1 MIKETFPEGQVI
13 FKARPYTAEF
23 FSQTIDEIDKSGEA
37 FTGSIRIDEQDSAY
51 FLFFLKGDAYAA
63 GCILNG
69 KTMPLT
75 IKNFMDHISEPLQQR
90 TITLYKTDPV
100 LLKGML
106 VFLQREPSVKA
117 SSDMI
122 HLKNVLSA
130 IQDEKATAFVV
141 LKKNNMH
148 NFFFFLDGEAK
159 TAHFIES
166 PELQRGRSVVE
177 QMLLYAYPP
186 DKTPVEV
193 MIFRDI
199 KTMEAV
205 DTSKLKS
212 PSVAETVSSED
223 KKDKKETAPQSEP
236 VVSKPGKVEKS
247 VRLRIEVTDGPQ
259 KGMKFNVPLPCT
271 IGRRDAD
278 IRVRDMTI
286 SKCHASLES
295 IGGKIIYKDLDSTNG
310 SFINGKEL
318 KQTVLADKDIVQIGN
333 TTLLI
338 HFIES

>member
-1 MIKETFPEGQVI
+1 MIKEIFPEGQVI
-13 FKARPYTAEF
+13 FKARPHTAEF
-23 FSQTIDEIDKSGEA
+23 FSQTIDEIDKSGES
-37 FTGSIRIDEQDSAY
+37 FIGLIRVDEQDSAY

-69 KTMPLT
+69 KPIPLT
-75 IKNFMDHISEPLQQR
+75 IKNFLDHVSEPSKQR

-117 SSDMI
+117 TSDMI

-141 LKKNNMH
+141 LKKNNTH
-148 NFFFFLDGEAK
+148 NFFFFLEGEAK
-159 TAHFIES
+159 TAHFIDNSEM
-166 PELQRGRSVVE
+166 QRGRSVIE
-177 QMLLYAYPP
+177 QMLLYAYPV

-199 KTMEAV
+199 KTMEAN
-205 DTSKLKS
+205 DISELKS
-212 PSVAETVSSED
+212 TAAGTFLYED
-223 KKDKKETAPQSEP
+223 KKDVKPSPAPA
-236 VVSKPGKVEKS
+236 VSQPAKVEKL

-286 SKCHASLES
+286 SKCHASIES

-310 SFINGKEL
+310 SIINGKEL
-318 KQTVLADKDIVQIGN
+318 KQAVLSDKDIIQIGN

-338 HFIES
+338 HFITS